1 MQSAHISCNATV
13 IRGRLIHSIAMLS
26 LLLTALPAVAVDYLF
41 SATSN
46 SFPTSCSHVSAGN
59 YTCGSLLLMAGDTVT
74 MGPNTPDTPAT
85 INVMGT
91 FVITGATVNIS
102 GLASDLNIVAVGTV
116 GIGTALAVTNTQVN
130 ANVSSIAAISVY
142 AGSVIR
148 GNLSAKTTTGIIT
161 LANNTIV
168 VADVYTDT
176 GAITL
181 GIATHVGGSVFS
193 TGAGILSLGAEVTVV
208 GDVYTAVGAITI
220 GIGGEVGGEIF
231 STGAGVITTEQ
242 NVSVG
247 GSLSSFDGAIS
258 LGIGTQVDGGVSSSG
273 GGVLT
278 LSANVIV
285 ALDVISAV
293 GAIVVGNGSSI
304 GGDVGSTGPGVV
316 TLGANITV
324 GGDIFT
330 VAGGIT
336 IGDSTTVVGGVFSSD
351 AGVLTLTTN
360 VVVGGSVTSNVGA
373 VNVGGGSTVCGD
385 LGSTGPGV
393 ITLTTNVSVGG
404 GVNSVAGGIT
414 IGAGGMVQRSI
425 RITGAGVMTI
435 TGVEVGGDLYTFVG
449 AITGT
454 TSLVRGHVTAS
465 NIHSD
470 PLWSHQTNLVVRQPT
485 ACDALFPAPAAPDIL
500 VLKSVQVYS
509 DPVNLQDNPKAIP
522 GSVMLYTVLVT
533 NRGGATDTDT
543 VVITDPMPANTEV
556 FVYDIN
562 SVGSG
567 PLLFMDGPAVSGLSY
582 SINSLASTTDN
593 ISFSND
599 NGASF
604 VYTPIPSVDGY
615 DSAITDIKVSLSGAF
630 KASSG
635 SPHPSFSISFRVR
648 VQ

>member
-1 MQSAHISCNATV
+1 
-13 IRGRLIHSIAMLS
+13 
-26 LLLTALPAVAVDYLF
+26 
-41 SATSN
+41 
-46 SFPTSCSHVSAGN
+46 
-59 YTCGSLLLMAGDTVT
+59 MAGDTVT
-74 MGPNTPDTPAT
+74 MGPNTPVTPAT

-91 FVITGATVNIS
+91 FVVSSATVNIG

-193 TGAGILSLGAEVTVV
+193 TGAGILSLGAEVNVV

-220 GIGGEVGGEIF
+220 GIGGVVGGEIF
-231 STGAGVITTEQ
+231 STGAGVITAEQ

-278 LSANVIV
+278 LSANVTV

-293 GAIVVGNGSSI
+293 GAIVVGNGGSI

-336 IGDSTTVVGGVFSSD
+336 IGDSTTVVGDVFSSD

-360 VVVGGSVTSNVGA
+360 IVVGGSVTSNVGA

-393 ITLTTNVSVGG
+393 ITLTNNVSVGG
-404 GVNSVAGGIT
+404 GMNSVAGGIT
-414 IGAGGMVQRSI
+414 IGAGGTVQRSI

-435 TGVEVGGDLYTFVG
+435 TGVEVGGDLYTFEG

-470 PLWSHQTNLVVRQPT
+470 PLWSHQTNLVVREPT
-485 ACDALFPAPAAPDIL
+485 ACDALFPAPATPDIL

-509 DPVNLQDNPKAIP
+509 DPVNLQDNPRAIP
-522 GSVMLYTVLVT
+522 GSVMLYTVLIT
-533 NRGGATDTDT
+533 NRGGPTDTDT
-543 VVITDPMPANTEV
+543 VVITDPMPPNTEV
-556 FVYDIN
+556 FVNDIN
-562 SVGSG
+562 GVGSG
-567 PLLFMDGPAVSGLSY
+567 PLLFIDGPGVSGLSY

-615 DSAITDIKVSLSGAF
+615 DSAITDIKISLSGPF
-630 KASSG
+630 KASIG
-635 SPHPSFSISFRVR
+635 APHPSFSISFRVR